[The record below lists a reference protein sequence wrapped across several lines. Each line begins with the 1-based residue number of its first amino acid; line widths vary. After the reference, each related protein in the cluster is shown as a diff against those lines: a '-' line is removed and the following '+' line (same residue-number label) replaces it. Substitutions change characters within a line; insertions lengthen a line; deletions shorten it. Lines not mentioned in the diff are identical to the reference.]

1 MRNSSMLSRRRSG
14 TSSSVVVFAVVAQLL
29 LMTAAVAAAKSLSSN
44 NNDIPYRLLAKVVQE
59 KISQNSDSENF
70 EADQEIPSIQKL
82 AKTLSKL
89 ASSQQTFKVSF
100 VVVVVDVVIAKKN
113 RSCK

>member
-1 MRNSSMLSRRRSG
+1 MRNSNALPWRRNG
-14 TSSSVVVFAVVAQLL
+14 PSSFVVFFVVVTQFL
-29 LMTAAVAAAKSLSSN
+29 LMTAEVAAAKSVSS